1 MLICLFVFFF
11 CRLNSEVHCK
21 NGQKLKEFI
30 IRLSLLSTHLL
41 LCLLFRS
48 ITTIFTTHNFR
59 ENDFNSKKTSQT
71 GNVQLSSK
79 LIE

>member
-11 CRLNSEVHCK
+11 CRLNSEVHFK

-71 GNVQLSSK
+71 GNVQISSK